1 MPKRR
6 RALVTATVPKDEE
19 PGKSGRPD
27 GNGRPT
33 FYLHPG
39 KLFASAAPTAVL
51 TILGSCVGVCLW
63 DPKAAAGGMTHFV
76 LPHGAGTG
84 AAALR
89 FGDVAIPEL
98 VQRLLDL
105 GCKAD
110 RLQAKIFGGACVI
123 AAFHHSGRHLGTNN
137 IELARELLSES
148 RIPVQAEDVG
158 GRRGRKVIFQTDDGE
173 AWVKTV

>member
-1 MPKRR
+1 MARRR
-6 RALVTATVPKDEE
+6 RARVTATVPKDEV
-19 PGKSGRPD
+19 PGSSRRPD
-27 GNGRPT
+27 RSGLPT

-39 KLFASAAPTAVL
+39 KLFASAEPTAVM
-51 TILGSCVGVCLW
+51 TILGSCVGLCLW
-63 DPKAAAGGMTHFV
+63 DPQAAAGGITHYV

-84 AAALR
+84 PAALR

-98 VQRLLDL
+98 IQRLLDL
-105 GCKAD
+105 GCKSE

-137 IELARELLSES
+137 IQLARELLSES
-148 RIPVQAEDVG
+148 RIPVTAEDVG
-158 GRRGRKVIFQTDDGE
+158 CRRGRKVIFHSVDGE